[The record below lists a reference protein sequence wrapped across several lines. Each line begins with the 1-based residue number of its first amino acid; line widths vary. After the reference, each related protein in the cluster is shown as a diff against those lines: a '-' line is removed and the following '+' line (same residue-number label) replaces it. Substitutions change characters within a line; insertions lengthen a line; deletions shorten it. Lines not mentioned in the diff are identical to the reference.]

1 MQENIKILISKEQI
15 QNQID
20 IYAKK
25 ISDKY
30 RGKPLLF
37 VGILNGCFIFMSDFC
52 RKVSIPCEIG
62 FMSVKSYVGTKSSGN
77 VDIKM
82 DLNYDISRYNV
93 VILEDIIDT
102 GRTLKEVYNILK
114 SRNPISLEIVTLLDK
129 PSRRTVDFSAD
140 ESLFTIDDK
149 FVVGYGLDY
158 NEKYRNLPFIG
169 EIIQEMK

>member
-1 MQENIKILISKEQI
+1 
-15 QNQID
+15 
-20 IYAKK
+20 
-25 ISDKY
+25 
-30 RGKPLLF
+30 
-37 VGILNGCFIFMSDFC
+37 
-52 RKVSIPCEIG
+52 
-62 FMSVKSYVGTKSSGN
+62 MSVKSYVGTKSSGN